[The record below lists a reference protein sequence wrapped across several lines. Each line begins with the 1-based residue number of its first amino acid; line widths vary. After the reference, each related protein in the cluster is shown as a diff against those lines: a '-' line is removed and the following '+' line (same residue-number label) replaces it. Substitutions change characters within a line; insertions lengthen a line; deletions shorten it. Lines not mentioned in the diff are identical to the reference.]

1 MEVPLPSIKTLA
13 SSLNGKLSLQN
24 KFCSSFLL
32 LQILRNLQFLPC
44 WREEGELGDDVIN
57 LEQSVQLSLLTMLL
71 IHMILLIK

>member
-13 SSLNGKLSLQN
+13 SSLNGKLSPQN

-32 LQILRNLQFLPC
+32 LQILRNLQFLQC